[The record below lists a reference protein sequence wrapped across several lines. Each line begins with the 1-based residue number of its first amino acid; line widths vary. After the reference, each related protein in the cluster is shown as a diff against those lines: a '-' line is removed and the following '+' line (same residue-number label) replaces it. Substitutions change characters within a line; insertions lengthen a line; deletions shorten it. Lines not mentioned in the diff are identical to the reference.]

1 MVSARDILD
10 SAPYPTIFPS
20 PTLNQCMSSAR
31 MSDYSLI
38 GGVTF
43 GSWAFGYV
51 TGAPLRAP
59 TAATAATIGA
69 SAAVLMVYQNTSQR
83 LMGLRD
89 NDKEVRKYM

>member
-1 MVSARDILD
+1 
-10 SAPYPTIFPS
+10 
-20 PTLNQCMSSAR
+20 
-31 MSDYSLI
+31 
-38 GGVTF
+38 
-43 GSWAFGYV
+43 V